1 MTEQPKGRTVLA
13 LLGAMTAAIAATPAQ
28 ADMVLSKV
36 IVDIPGG
43 RPARDDIEVWNDG
56 PERIYVVA
64 EPSEIVG
71 PGTIAQRRE
80 SAADPSL
87 SGLLVSP
94 RRMIVEPGQRR
105 LVRVATVLPRED
117 RDRVYRVTIKPVAGP
132 LSAQGDA
139 IKVYV
144 GYDVL
149 VIQRPASASGQ
160 ITGERKGR
168 TLRIANGTNTAWEL
182 FDGKQCDAA
191 GRNCVA
197 LPAARLYAG
206 TDLVVNLPYDS
217 KVDYRATNGA
227 KTLARQF

>member
-1 MTEQPKGRTVLA
+1 MTEQTKGRAILAILGAATA
-13 LLGAMTAAIAATPAQ
+13 LLAATPAR

-64 EPSEIVG
+64 EPAEIVE

-80 SAADPSL
+80 RATDPSV

-94 RRMIVEPGQRR
+94 QRMILEPGQRR
-105 LVRVATVLPRED
+105 LVRVATVLPRDD
-117 RDRVYRVTIKPVAGP
+117 RDRVYRVTIKPVAGS
-132 LSAQGDA
+132 LSAEGDA

-149 VIQRPASASGQ
+149 VIQRPALISGQ
-160 ITGERKGR
+160 VTGERMGR
-168 TLRIANGTNTAWEL
+168 TLRIANGSNTAWEL
-182 FDGKQCDAA
+182 FDGRQCDTA
-191 GRNCVA
+191 GRNCVT

-206 TDLVVNLPYDS
+206 TDWVVNLPYDT

-227 KTLARQF
+227 RTLARRF

>member
-1 MTEQPKGRTVLA
+1 MTELRKRAVLA
-13 LLGAMTAAIAATPAQ
+13 FLGAATAATAATPAQ
-28 ADMVLSKV
+28 ADIVLSKV
-36 IVDIPGG
+36 ILDIPGG

-56 PERIYVVA
+56 PERIFVVV
-64 EPSEIVG
+64 EPSEILE
-71 PGTIAQRRE
+71 PGTVAQRRE
-80 SAADPSL
+80 SAADPSI

-94 RRMIVEPGQRR
+94 QRMILEPGQRR

-132 LSAQGDA
+132 LSAQSDA

-149 VIQRPASASGQ
+149 VIQRPASGSGQ

-168 TLRIANGTNTAWEL
+168 TLRIANRTNTAWEL
-182 FDGKQCDAA
+182 FDGKQCDIA
-191 GRNCVA
+191 GRNCVT

-206 TDLVVNLPYDS
+206 TDLVVSLPYDT

-227 KTLARQF
+227 KTLPRQF